1 MYNPFKRC
9 EKTAHSHRY
18 IQTPRADMDFT
29 VCNEETIR
37 DLLRILATRTN
48 ITVNINYYQITGD
61 ITANNV
67 SEINNIR

>member
-1 MYNPFKRC
+1 
-9 EKTAHSHRY
+9 
-18 IQTPRADMDFT
+18 MDFT